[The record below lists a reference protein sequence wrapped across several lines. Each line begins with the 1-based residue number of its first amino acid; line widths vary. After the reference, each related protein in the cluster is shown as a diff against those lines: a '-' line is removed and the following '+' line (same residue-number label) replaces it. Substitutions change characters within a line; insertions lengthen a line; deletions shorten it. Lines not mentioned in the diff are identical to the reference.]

1 MSYIPA
7 MRKTL
12 LVALALFVAL
22 PAIASVKSEVYR
34 QGTRLAAIL
43 QDAQTN
49 AAITDNSWKSIG
61 READALANGIMS
73 DLANTFREQHKI
85 SIEVRQEVRAM
96 RFAAGADR
104 NAEEARAHARK
115 ALVPLAKLLEWSA
128 PR

>member
-1 MSYIPA
+1 

-115 ALVPLAKLLEWSA
+115 ALVPLAKLIEWSA

>member
-1 MSYIPA
+1 MSYIPP

>member
-1 MSYIPA
+1 MSYIPP

-43 QDAQTN
+43 EDAQTN
-49 AAITDNSWKSIG
+49 AAITDHSWKGIG
-61 READALANGIMS
+61 READMLANGIMS

-85 SIEVRQEVRAM
+85 SIEVSREVRAM
-96 RFAAGADR
+96 RFSAGADR
-104 NAEEARAHARK
+104 NAEEARSHARK
-115 ALVPLAKLLEWSA
+115 ALVSLAKLLEWSA

>member
-1 MSYIPA
+1 MLVGEIYDGAPQVMSVGNY
-7 MRKTL
+7 
-12 LVALALFVAL
+12 V
-22 PAIASVKSEVYR
+22 
-34 QGTRLAAIL
+34 
-43 QDAQTN
+43 DTN

-96 RFAAGADR
+96 RFAAGRDR
-104 NAEEARAHARK
+104 NAEEARAHARQ
-115 ALVPLAKLLEWSA
+115 ALVPLAKLIEWSA

>member
-115 ALVPLAKLLEWSA
+115 ALVPLAKLIEWSA

>member
-1 MSYIPA
+1 

-12 LVALALFVAL
+12 LVGLALFVAL

-73 DLANTFREQHKI
+73 DLANNFREQHKI

-104 NAEEARAHARK
+104 NAEAARAHARQ
-115 ALVPLAKLLEWSA
+115 ALVPLAKLIDWSA